1 MLDDA
6 ALEGRV
12 QGQLAGLIIKF
23 DMMQWQFDA
32 NVATRILQDVGYVV
46 EPSQESVSATKPDG
60 QFFMDRLGHAI
71 RFDGPSLNALVSAKE
86 NFESALERTT
96 GVVLDDRAA
105 YYQSEYILIYLAKTD
120 MHDALSSV
128 YHGSAHMER
137 IRGIVKRDVRP
148 FLVDVSSRGSHNSK
162 TWFRVRIEPKIEGTD
177 RTYYCSAVYRDPSI
191 KKTIDDARGAEGVV
205 KGILRML
212 ESGSGRGAA
221 AQA

>member
-6 ALEGRV
+6 ALEGSV
-12 QGQLAGLIIKF
+12 QDQLAGLIIKF
-23 DMMQWQFDA
+23 DMMQWPFDV
-32 NVATRILQDVGYVV
+32 NVATRVLQDVGYVV
-46 EPSQESVSATKPDG
+46 EPSQETVSATKSDG
-60 QFFMDRLGHAI
+60 QFFMDRLDHAI

-86 NFESALERTT
+86 SFESALERTT
-96 GVVLDDRAA
+96 GVVLDDIAM

-128 YHGSAHMER
+128 YHGSDHMER
-137 IRGIVKRDVRP
+137 IRSIVKRDVRP
-148 FLVDVSSRGSHNSK
+148 FLIDLSSRGSHNSK
-162 TWFRVRIEPKIEGTD
+162 TWFRVRIEPKAEGTD

-191 KKTIDDARGAEGVV
+191 VKMIGDAEGSEGVV
-205 KGILRML
+205 KGVLRML

>member
-1 MLDDA
+1 MDGA

-12 QGQLAGLIIKF
+12 QGQFAGLIIKF
-23 DMMQWQFDA
+23 DMMQWPFDV

-46 EPSQESVSATKPDG
+46 EPSQGSVSATKPDG

-86 NFESALERTT
+86 NFESALERST

-105 YYQSEYILIYLAKTD
+105 YYQSEYILIYLAKAD
-120 MHDALSSV
+120 MYDTLSSV
-128 YHGSAHMER
+128 YHGSDHMER
-137 IRGIVKRDVRP
+137 IRSIVKRDVRP

-162 TWFRVRIEPKIEGTD
+162 TWLRVRIEPKIEGTD
-177 RTYYCSAVYRDPSI
+177 RTYYCSAEYRDPSI
-191 KKTIDDARGAEGVV
+191 KKMIDDAQGAEGVV

-212 ESGSGRGAA
+212 ESSSGKGAA

>member
-12 QGQLAGLIIKF
+12 QGQFAGLIIKF
-23 DMMQWQFDA
+23 DMMQWPFDA
-32 NVATRILQDVGYVV
+32 NAASRILQDVGYAV
-46 EPSQESVSATKPDG
+46 EASQESVSATKPDG
-60 QFFMDRLGHAI
+60 QFFMDRPGHAI

-128 YHGSAHMER
+128 YHGSAHMKR

-162 TWFRVRIEPKIEGTD
+162 TWFRVRIEPKMEGTD
-177 RTYYCSAVYRDPSI
+177 RTYFWSAVYRDLSI
-191 KKTIDDARGAEGVV
+191 KKMIDDAEGAEGIV
-205 KGILRML
+205 KGILRIL